1 MTRVIVFKA
10 GEEIR
15 GFSCEG
21 HAGYAEHGKDIVCA
35 AASMLSTNTVNAMLK
50 LTSDRPEIKVDQDSA
65 YISCM
70 LKKKPSHDGEMLLK
84 AFDLGVN
91 TIMEQYG
98 KNFLRV
104 EYAQEC

>member
-1 MTRVIVFKA
+1 MTRVIVYQS

-35 AASMLSTNTVNAMLK
+35 AASMLSTNTVNAILK
-50 LTSDRPEIKVDQDSA
+50 LTSDRPDIKVDNERA

-70 LKKKPSHDGEMLLK
+70 MRKSPSKEGELLLK

-98 KNFLRV
+98 KDFLQV

>member
-1 MTRVIVFKA
+1 MTRVMIFKS

-35 AASMLSTNTVNAMLK
+35 AASMLSTNTVNAILK
-50 LTSDRPEIKVDQDSA
+50 FTSDRPDIKVDQERA

-70 LKKKPSHDGEMLLK
+70 MRKSPTHDGEMLLK

-98 KNFLRV
+98 KDFLRV
-104 EYAQEC
+104 DYAQES